1 MHDADRMAFVEDF
14 GVTFEQSG
22 SSRMAGRVL
31 ALLMVSDP
39 PHLTATQLA
48 ETLNASRGSISQA
61 TRSLTDM
68 GLIRR
73 GRIPGTRQDLFSVL
87 PSAWVDA
94 TRHSFQ
100 QITSI
105 RRLLQRGLDSM
116 DGRSPQSRAALEESV
131 AFMAF
136 WEEFLP
142 QAFALWEQWKQEHQ
156 SDSTPASPVSDAT
169 DTPA

>member
-1 MHDADRMAFVEDF
+1 MQDADRMAFVEDF
-14 GVTFEQSG
+14 GIVFEQSG
-22 SSRMAGRVL
+22 SSRMSGRVL

-39 PHLTATQLA
+39 PHLTAAQLA

-61 TRSLTDM
+61 TRSLADM
-68 GLIRR
+68 SLIRR
-73 GRIPGTRQDLFSVL
+73 GRVPGTRQDLFSVL

-100 QITSI
+100 QITAI
-105 RRLLQRGLDSM
+105 RRLLERGLASM

-136 WEEFLP
+136 WEDFLP
-142 QAFALWEQWKQEHQ
+142 KAFALWEQWKQEHQ
-156 SDSTPASPVSDAT
+156 THNAPASPVPDAP
-169 DTPA
+169 DIPA